1 MVPAS
6 DDTLNMPERQ
16 QPRLLSAIH
25 SVAPGTALR
34 EGIDSIVD
42 AGTGGL
48 VVVGDV
54 EEFGFMLS
62 GGIKLD
68 VDFNPALLYELAKMD
83 GAIVVDSDVSKI
95 LWANVQML
103 PDPTIQSSETG
114 TRHRTA
120 ERISR
125 QVDALVIAISRRR
138 DVVSIF
144 VDGEKYVLEDIPSVL
159 AKANQAMAALA
170 TYRERLDQLCGRLT
184 RAEFDGTAV
193 LYDALSAI
201 QRSEMVVRVAEE
213 VERFIVELGTEG
225 RLIEIQ
231 LEETLVG
238 VSAIRTALVRDYA
251 VDDSE
256 GSIAAISERIS
267 GLPHHELLDFGTLA
281 EALGYDRKLNTL
293 DFDAEPRGYR
303 ALAEVPRLP
312 RLAIQGLVHRFGSL
326 EELGAAPD
334 DEIASVEGVG
344 PARAKDIREGLRR
357 VGEAAGSEKAF
368 NN

>member
-1 MVPAS
+1 MDRVADEVIES
-6 DDTLNMPERQ
+6 TERQ
-16 QPRLLSAIH
+16 HPRLLGAIY
-25 SVAPGTALR
+25 SVAPGTSLR

-48 VVVGDV
+48 IVVGDL

-62 GGIKLD
+62 GGIRLD

-83 GAIVVDSDVSKI
+83 GAIVVDSEVSKI

-125 QVDALVIAISRRR
+125 QVDALVIAVSRRR

-144 VDGEKYVLEDIPSVL
+144 VDGNKYVLEAIPSVL

-201 QRSEMVVRVAEE
+201 QRSEMVRRVADE
-213 VERFIVELGTEG
+213 VERYIVELGSEG

-238 VSAIRTALVRDYA
+238 VSAVRTALIRDYA

-256 GSIAAISERIS
+256 GSIAAISERIAA
-267 GLPHHELLDFGTLA
+267 LPHHELLDFGTLA
-281 EALGYDRKLNTL
+281 ESLGYDRKLNTL

-303 ALAEVPRLP
+303 VLAEVPRLP

-326 EELGAAPD
+326 EALRAAPD
-334 DEIASVEGVG
+334 EALDGVEGVG
-344 PARAKDIREGLRR
+344 PGRSKDIRESLRR
-357 VGEAAGSEKAF
+357 VGEGAGSETAF
-368 NN
+368 SQ

>member
-1 MVPAS
+1 
-6 DDTLNMPERQ
+6 
-16 QPRLLSAIH
+16 
-25 SVAPGTALR
+25 
-34 EGIDSIVD
+34 
-42 AGTGGL
+42 
-48 VVVGDV
+48 
-54 EEFGFMLS
+54 
-62 GGIKLD
+62 
-68 VDFNPALLYELAKMD
+68 
-83 GAIVVDSDVSKI
+83 
-95 LWANVQML
+95 
-103 PDPTIQSSETG
+103 ETG

-125 QVDALVIAISRRR
+125 QGDALVIAGSRRR

-144 VDGEKYVLEDIPSVL
+144 VDGNKYVLEAIPSVL

-201 QRSEMVVRVAEE
+201 QRSEMVRRVADE
-213 VERFIVELGTEG
+213 VERYIVELGSEG

-238 VSAIRTALVRDYA
+238 VSAVRTALIRDYA

-256 GSIAAISERIS
+256 GSIAAISERIAA
-267 GLPHHELLDFGTLA
+267 LPHHELLDFGTLA
-281 EALGYDRKLNTL
+281 ESLGYDRKLNTL

-303 ALAEVPRLP
+303 VLAEVPRLP

-326 EELGAAPD
+326 EALRAAPD
-334 DEIASVEGVG
+334 EALDGVEGVG
-344 PARAKDIREGLRR
+344 PGRSKDIRESLRR
-357 VGEAAGSEKAF
+357 VGEGAGSETAF
-368 NN
+368 SQ